1 MDVVTEL
8 LVELEDF
15 EMNKEMEGAFVEE
28 VKQLSINDLGGVGT
42 EILKDVRELSSRRI
56 RLKSTF

>member
-8 LVELEDF
+8 QVELEDF
-15 EMNKEMEGAFVEE
+15 EMNKGMKGAFVGE
-28 VKQLSINDLGGVGT
+28 VTQLFKNDSGGVGT